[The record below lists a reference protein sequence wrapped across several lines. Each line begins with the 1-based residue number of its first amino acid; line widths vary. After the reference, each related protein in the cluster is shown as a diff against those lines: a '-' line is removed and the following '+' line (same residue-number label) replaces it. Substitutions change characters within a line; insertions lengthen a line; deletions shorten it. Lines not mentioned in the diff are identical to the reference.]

1 MFSAQPLPAEPNRR
15 AGSTPA
21 ETTATETPLASPST
35 GSPFGAPAGN
45 TTTVRGPSTLRTR
58 LTVAVAL
65 VATFAIAASLF
76 GLRVGM
82 TSRLQSSLDH
92 DQRVRVDRII
102 QSLVTDNKLPPDE
115 PFAQVFAQTADGRW
129 TFYSQTPAFG
139 GTQLLTANQL
149 QLASNQQVRIDLNLA
164 ALGGRGRLLAEPH
177 VMNRVN
183 VVVVVG
189 SSLTELDRTRD
200 LLLAGLT
207 VGGSVL
213 IALCAVGAWLL
224 AGAVLRPVQRMTDEA
239 AAIATSATESTLRR
253 RLELPRSRDEIAHL
267 GATFNN
273 LLDRVENAVQRER
286 HFVDD
291 ASHELRTP
299 LAILRGELE
308 LAASEAADP
317 AVINDPVR
325 TTQLLARLSTEVDR
339 LARLAE
345 DLLVLARARSE
356 HDIHANQVDLLSLA
370 TRVAGRLPTRGRTRR
385 PIDVSG
391 EAITVPWRSD
401 HAERVLTNL
410 LDNAT
415 RFAASRVAVTIESGS
430 DGIGQPVARIVVSD
444 DGAGFSSDFLPH
456 AFERFAIADR
466 ARTRSGTGLGL
477 AIVSELT
484 EAAGGRVEAGR
495 SPLGG
500 AAVTV
505 TIPVA
510 PCP

>member
-1 MFSAQPLPAEPNRR
+1 MLPAQPFPAEPNPR
-15 AGSTPA
+15 AGSTTTGSTTTGAVLA
-21 ETTATETPLASPST
+21 EPPVAKTTASPI
-35 GSPFGAPAGN
+35 
-45 TTTVRGPSTLRTR
+45 TVRGPSTLRTR

-76 GLRVGM
+76 ALRVGM

-102 QSLVTDNKLPPDE
+102 QSLVAENKLPADE
-115 PFAQVFAQTADGRW
+115 PFAQVFARTANGQW
-129 TFYSQTPAFG
+129 TFYNQTPAFG
-139 GTQLLTANQL
+139 GNQLLTPSQL

-177 VMNRVN
+177 VMNTVN
-183 VVVVVG
+183 LVIVVG

-253 RLELPRSRDEIAHL
+253 RLELPRSHDEIAHL

-317 AVINDPVR
+317 AVINDPQR

-345 DLLVLARARSE
+345 DLLVLARARAE
-356 HDIHANQVDLLSLA
+356 HDIQAKQVDLLSLA
-370 TRVAGRLPTRGRTRR
+370 TRVAGRLPARGRSRL
-385 PIDVSG
+385 PIDVDG
-391 EAITVPWRSD
+391 EALSVPWRSD

-415 RFAASRVAVTIESGS
+415 RFAVGRVTVHIESGS
-430 DGIGQPVARIVVSD
+430 DENDQPVARIVVSD
-444 DGAGFSSDFLPH
+444 DGPGFSSDFLPH

-484 EAAGGRVEAGR
+484 EAGGGRVEIGR

-505 TIPVA
+505 TIPLTVA
-510 PCP
+510 Y